1 MRKLLAPLFVASAL
15 LAVSAVAPLLDA
27 AKAATKPVQA
37 AVQTAVTIPSQ
48 QSSRD
53 LSKLGNPAAL
63 GIDVDTKAGK
73 YYQHVGPVDQ
83 SKPLNFS
90 DQPKAVPHSYT
101 AGQLYNVQV
110 FKGYSYPQLLG
121 QMAYF
126 TQALGVQCQ
135 YCHNLTNYAYDTPT
149 KRIARTM
156 LIMANGINHEWIDGV
171 KRDYPNYAVS
181 GAVGCAT
188 CHRGNPV
195 VPVAWNIVPVQY
207 LDYRYKTTKQA
218 GYVVNSM
225 YSVARSL
232 GTNCLH
238 CHNTADFI
246 SLRYYP
252 TNQIAHR
259 MWAMVDDIN
268 HKYLPPNVKAVTC
281 YTCHRGNNWPTA
293 VVKAGLDE
301 APVQAIA
308 AHPAAHVNPGA
319 HLASGATP

>member
-15 LAVSAVAPLLDA
+15 IAVTTIAPLLDS
-27 AKAATKPVQA
+27 AKAATNPTPPGQA
-37 AVQTAVTIPSQ
+37 APGPGPAPTPFFSFANNASV
-48 QSSRD
+48 
-53 LSKLGNPAAL
+53 GNE
-63 GIDVDTKAGK
+63 VDTQANQ
-73 YYQHVGPVDQ
+73 YYQHYGPVDQ
-83 SKPLNFS
+83 AKPLNFA
-90 DQPKAVPHSYT
+90 DQPKAVPHSYA

-135 YCHNLTNYAYDTPT
+135 YCHNLNNYAYDTPT

-156 LIMANGINHEWIDGV
+156 LIMASGVNHVWIDGV

-188 CHRGNPV
+188 CHRGNPIV
-195 VPVAWNIVPVQY
+195 SVNWNIVPVQF

-225 YSVARSL
+225 YAVARSL

-246 SLRYYP
+246 TLRYYP

-259 MWAMVDDIN
+259 MWAMVDEIN
-268 HKYLPPNVKAVTC
+268 HKYLPPNVAAVTC

-301 APVQAIA
+301 TPVQAIA
-308 AHPAAHVNPGA
+308 AHPEAHENPGA